1 MDLKLGPSALATHFA
16 MDLKLGPS
24 ALATHF
30 GMDLKLGPSAL
41 AIHFGMDLK
50 LGPSALALK
59 LLGLRPRWVFALPSG
74 MGRSSDIRPSPPNSS
89 AFGLGGSLL
98 CIPGWVEARA
108 FGPRDS
114 LRDGC

>member
-1 MDLKLGPSALATHFA
+1 

-41 AIHFGMDLK
+41 AMHFGMDLK
-50 LGPSALALK
+50 LGPSALAPK
-59 LLGLRPRWVFALPSG
+59 LLGLRPRWVFALHSG
-74 MGRSSDIRPSPPNSS
+74 MGRSSGLRPSRFIKGWMLSSGLRPSPPNSS

-98 CIPGWVEARA
+98 CLPGWVEARA
-108 FGPRDS
+108 FGPR
-114 LRDGC
+114 R